1 MSADDKQPTFFAE
14 TTTTTTN
21 EKELAVN
28 AQLGAQEQHELTVK
42 DSFRLYRPAIAWS
55 FLFSLGVIM

>member
-1 MSADDKQPTFFAE
+1 MSADDKQPAFFAE
-14 TTTTTTN
+14 TTTTN
-21 EKELAVN
+21 EKALAIN